1 MKYIFGLLILSIF
14 ASFNLYAGENYT
26 PVDGET
32 ASMAK
37 NCHHGDTGHQCECHK
52 EGAKCE
58 KETCK
63 CGKGKEG
70 GNACK
75 DCPDC
80 HGKCDCS
87 ESSEETQVSST
98 ESE

>member
-1 MKYIFGLLILSIF
+1 MKVIFTFLFLSF
-14 ASFNLYAGENYT
+14 FMSFNLYAGENYT

-32 ASMAK
+32 VTTAK
-37 NCHHGDTGHQCECHK
+37 NCHHGDTGHQCDCHK

-63 CGKGKEG
+63 CGKDKGG

-75 DCPDC
+75 DCKDC
-80 HGKCDCS
+80 QGKCDCS
-87 ESSEETQVSST
+87 DDGEEAQVSSN